1 MSVHYPVNCAD
12 GEIRHPLSDRLSS
25 VHARS
30 ALFDLYGDHLLARG
44 GWAPISAVVGLL
56 GSLDITAPAVRTAV
70 SRMVR
75 EGWLEPEERDVRGYA
90 ASARARAR
98 LEEAHVRI
106 YRTAPS
112 PWDGR
117 WHVVTVEHQA
127 DRNTRARVA
136 QSLRFLGY
144 GSLAAD
150 TWVAPRESPEL
161 AEVLAREG
169 VRHDGFAS
177 RFQGEASGLV
187 SRVWDLPSLATAY
200 RRFVEA
206 AREAGLPD
214 DPEQAF
220 AARSGLVHAWR
231 LFLFSDPGLPEEVL
245 PEQWPGREAAAL
257 FDRQAQALMPRAS
270 AWVDAW
276 LASSSAGA
284 QQDSGA

>member
-1 MSVHYPVNCAD
+1 
-12 GEIRHPLSDRLSS
+12 

-30 ALFDLYGDHLLARG
+30 ALFDLYGDHLLARS

-75 EGWLEPEERDVRGYA
+75 EGWLEPQERQVRGYA
-90 ASARARAR
+90 ATARARAR
-98 LEEAHVRI
+98 LEEAHGRI
-106 YRTAPS
+106 YRTTAT
-112 PWDGR
+112 PWDGH

-136 QSLRFLGY
+136 QSLRYLGY

-161 AEVLAREG
+161 GEVLSREG
-169 VRHDGFAS
+169 VGHDAFRS
-177 RFQGEASGLV
+177 RFQGAASSLV
-187 SRVWDLPSLATAY
+187 SRVWDLEALGAAY
-200 RRFVEA
+200 RRFAEA
-206 AREAGLPD
+206 AGEAGVPD

-220 AARSGLVHAWR
+220 ASRSGLVHAWR

-257 FDRQAQALMPRAS
+257 FDRQAQALMPQAS
-270 AWVDAW
+270 AWVDTW
-276 LASSSAGA
+276 LAGGPGAAGTGQRRSRA
-284 QQDSGA
+284 

>member
-1 MSVHYPVNCAD
+1 MVKSATRSSV
-12 GEIRHPLSDRLSS
+12 RLSS

-56 GSLDITAPAVRTAV
+56 GSLDITTPAVRTAV

-75 EGWLEPEERDVRGYA
+75 EGWLEPEEREVRGYA
-90 ASARARAR
+90 VSARARAR
-98 LEEAHVRI
+98 LAEAHGRI
-106 YRTAPS
+106 YRTAAT
-112 PWDGR
+112 PWDGH

-127 DRNTRARVA
+127 DRNTRSRVS

-161 AEVLAREG
+161 VEVLGREG
-169 VRHDGFAS
+169 VEHEGFSA
-177 RFQGEASGLV
+177 RFQGEASALV
-187 SRVWDLPSLATAY
+187 SRVWDLPSLAAAY
-200 RRFVEA
+200 RRFAEA
-206 AREAGLPD
+206 AGEAGVPEE
-214 DPEQAF
+214 PEQAF
-220 AARSGLVHAWR
+220 ASRSGLVHAWR

-276 LASSSAGA
+276 LGERPATGTGGQRS
-284 QQDSGA
+284 SGA

>member
-1 MSVHYPVNCAD
+1 MVKSAT
-12 GEIRHPLSDRLSS
+12 LSS
-25 VHARS
+25 GTLSIVHARS

-75 EGWLEPEERDVRGYA
+75 EGWLEPEEREVRGYA
-90 ASARARAR
+90 VSARARGR
-98 LEEAHVRI
+98 LAEAHGRI
-106 YRTAPS
+106 YRTDAT
-112 PWDGR
+112 PWDGH
-117 WHVVTVEHQA
+117 WHVVTVQHQV

-144 GSLAAD
+144 GALAAD

-161 AEVLAREG
+161 AEVLRREG
-169 VRHDGFAS
+169 VQHDGFTA
-177 RFQGEASGLV
+177 RFQGEAATLV
-187 SRVWDLPSLATAY
+187 GRVWDLESLAAAY
-200 RRFVEA
+200 RRFAEA
-206 AREAGLPD
+206 AGEAGVPD

-220 AARSGLVHAWR
+220 ASRSGLVHAWR

-257 FDRQAQALMPRAS
+257 FDRQAQALMPQAS

-276 LASSSAGA
+276 LGVGPAGSGS
-284 QQDSGA
+284 QRRSGA